1 MAVYIIMTII
11 SMLFA
16 GYAQNVKE
24 VESLDSTYRILGV
37 MAFLPFAVVSAL
49 RYQVGTDW
57 PIYNDYFHSIP
68 AGGKKFTEPLFN
80 LLNRFLYHF
89 TQNSYILFAVV
100 AVLLLSFMFLTIFQ
114 QSEYLTLSIL
124 IFVVSGDFFNSQNQI
139 RQMLAT
145 AILLYALNM
154 SMTETGSTIFYCYSL
169 QRESISA
176 HCCLYRYILAMEKGS
191 RSKSRSLPT

>member
-37 MAFLPFAVVSAL
+37 VAFLPFAVVTSL
-49 RYQVGTDW
+49 RCQVGTDW

-114 QSEYLTLSIL
+114 QSEYLPLSIL

-145 AILLYALNM
+145 AILLYALKYVYDRR
-154 SMTETGSTIFYCYSL
+154 TGNIIF
-169 QRESISA
+169 
-176 HCCLYRYILAMEKGS
+176 CC
-191 RSKSRSLPT
+191 

>member
-16 GYAQNVKE
+16 GYAHNVKD

-145 AILLYALNM
+145 AILLYALKYVYDRNWKHYFLLLL
-154 SMTETGSTIFYCYSL
+154 I
-169 QRESISA
+169 A
-176 HCCLYRYILAMEKGS
+176 A
-191 RSKSRSLPT
+191 

>member
-24 VESLDSTYRILGV
+24 VKSLDSTYRILGV

-89 TQNSYILFAVV
+89 THLVCRGSGTFAEFYVFDHFS
-100 AVLLLSFMFLTIFQ
+100 AV
-114 QSEYLTLSIL
+114 
-124 IFVVSGDFFNSQNQI
+124 
-139 RQMLAT
+139 R
-145 AILLYALNM
+145 
-154 SMTETGSTIFYCYSL
+154 
-169 QRESISA
+169 ISSA
-176 HCCLYRYILAMEKGS
+176 
-191 RSKSRSLPT
+191 

>member
-1 MAVYIIMTII
+1 MIIFI
-11 SMLFA
+11 
-16 GYAQNVKE
+16 Q
-24 VESLDSTYRILGV
+24 SL
-37 MAFLPFAVVSAL
+37 
-49 RYQVGTDW
+49 
-57 PIYNDYFHSIP
+57 

-145 AILLYALNM
+145 AILLYALKYVYDRNWKHYFLLLLIAA
-154 SMTETGSTIFYCYSL
+154 GIH
-169 QRESISA
+169 ISA
-176 HCCLYRYILAMEKGS
+176 LLFVPVYLSMEKGS
-191 RSKSRSLPT
+191 ISKSRSLPT